1 MSKEIRVYVV
11 CDEDGKWA
19 NCSNEEF
26 VTQAECDGTVWSLRG
41 FAYWWNNED
50 IFMPTPH
57 YSYLRILQEDV
68 DGKFITIGK

>member
-19 NCSNEEF
+19 KCSNEEF
-26 VTQAECDGTVWSLRG
+26 VAQAERDGTVWSLRG

-50 IFMPTPH
+50 IFMPTPY